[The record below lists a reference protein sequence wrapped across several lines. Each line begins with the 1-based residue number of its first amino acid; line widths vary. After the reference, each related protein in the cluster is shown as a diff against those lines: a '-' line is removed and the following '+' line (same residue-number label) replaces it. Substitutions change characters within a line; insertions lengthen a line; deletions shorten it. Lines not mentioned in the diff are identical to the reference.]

1 MVAKAFTSSVSTI
14 VKCHSSSGISPTA
27 ASFSPTRC
35 TYSCSSMSLC
45 TPICCVKATCICLAV
60 RTSLLSFF
68 GFSSS
73 LAAYTGLPAA
83 KPRARQAAR
92 QASLPVNGRIVISA
106 SGPRGTGPGLD
117 AGEAGKLTAAGRPD
131 GLLQAVLLAE
141 AVDAAAGVHD
151 LLLARVERVA
161 VRADFDLEVGP
172 ERRARLEGVAT
183 AAGHRDVG
191 VGRVNAFFHSGIPLP
206 CCVGAAKS
214 KGEDRHIQGKP
225 GAESAQYLSCRI
237 Y

>member
-14 VKCHSSSGISPTA
+14 VKCHSSSGISLTA

-45 TPICCVKATCICLAV
+45 TPICRVKATCICLAV
-60 RTSLLSFF
+60 RTSLLSFA

-73 LAAYTGLPAA
+73 LAASAGPPPAR
-83 KPRARQAAR
+83 PSARQAAR
-92 QASLPVNGRIVISA
+92 QARVPFNGRMAVSA
-106 SGPRGTGPGLD
+106 SGPKGAGPGLD
-117 AGEAGKLTAAGRPD
+117 AGNAGKLTAAWQPH
-131 GLLQAVLLAE
+131 GLLQAVFLAE
-141 AVDAAAGVHD
+141 AVDAAARVHD

-172 ERRARLEGVAT
+172 ERGTRLEGVAT

-191 VGRVNAFFHSGIPLP
+191 VRRVNAFFHSRPVAVVRG
-206 CCVGAAKS
+206 GAKS
-214 KGEDRHIQGKP
+214 KGDDCHIQG
-225 GAESAQYLSCRI
+225 ESGPENAPILSCRI
-237 Y
+237 F